1 MHVNVEVKKSAIA
14 GKGLYAA
21 RPIQKGALIM
31 RMTGKRVKDT
41 EVDKLIANKKIKR
54 DNPLQVG
61 ARTYYILDNVAIAA
75 NHSCEPNAA
84 VLKVNML
91 VALKTIKQGE
101 EITFD
106 YACTVG
112 RENEGWVM
120 RCRCNTKACRST
132 IGAWTT
138 LPRKVFAQVLR
149 KGALPRFILDE
160 VRQYVPK

>member
-1 MHVNVEVKKSAIA
+1 MRVNVVVKKSAIA

-21 RPIQKGALIM
+21 RPILKGALIT
-31 RMTGKRVKDT
+31 RMTGKRVTDMV
-41 EVDKLIANKKIKR
+41 VDRLIAQKKIRR

-61 ARTYYILDNVAIAA
+61 ARMYYILDNAAVAA
-75 NHSCEPNAA
+75 NHSCEPNTA
-84 VLKVNML
+84 VVKVNTL
-91 VALKTIKQGE
+91 VALKTIKRGE

-138 LPRKVFAQVLR
+138 LPGPVL
-149 KGALPRFILDE
+149 KKYVQTEALPLFVMKE
-160 VRQYVPK
+160 VRMQKR

>member
-1 MHVNVEVKKSAIA
+1 MHANVVVKKSAIA

-21 RPIQKGALIM
+21 RRVLKGTPIM
-31 RMTGKRVKDT
+31 RMTGERVKAG
-41 EVDKLIANKKIKR
+41 EVDRLIAQMKVKR

-61 ARTYYILDNVAIAA
+61 AHTYYILDTVAVAA

-84 VLKVNML
+84 VVKVNTL
-91 VALKTIKQGE
+91 VALKTIEEGE
-101 EITFD
+101 EITYD
-106 YACTVG
+106 YSCTVG

-138 LPRKVFAQVLR
+138 LPGPVLR
-149 KGALPRFILDE
+149 KYLQAEALPLFVVKEIRMQK
-160 VRQYVPK
+160 R

>member
-1 MHVNVEVKKSAIA
+1 MHVNVVVKKSAIA

-21 RPIQKGALIM
+21 RRILKGALIT

-41 EVDKLIANKKIKR
+41 EVDGLIAEKKIKR

-61 ARTYYILDNVAIAA
+61 AHTYYILDAVAVAA

-84 VLKVNML
+84 VVKVNTL
-91 VALKTIKQGE
+91 VALRTIEEGE
-101 EITFD
+101 EITYD
-106 YACTVG
+106 YSCTVG

-120 RCRCNTKACRST
+120 RCRCGSASCRKT

-138 LPRKVFAQVLR
+138 LPRKVLARALR
-149 KGALPRFILDE
+149 KESFPRFVLDE
-160 VRQYVPK
+160 ARRT

>member
-1 MHVNVEVKKSAIA
+1 MRSKVTVKKSSIA

-21 RPIQKGALIM
+21 EVIPKGAVIM
-31 RMTGKRVKDT
+31 RMTGARLRDSA
-41 EVDKLIANKKIKR
+41 VDRLIYQKKIKR

-61 ARTYYILDNVAIAA
+61 PRTYYILDAVAVAA

-84 VLKVNML
+84 VVKVNTL

-120 RCRCNTKACRST
+120 RCRCNTKGCRTT

-138 LPRKVFAQVLR
+138 LPRKVLAQALR
-149 KGALPRFILDE
+149 KGTLPRFILNE
-160 VRQYVPK
+160 VRRT

>member
-1 MHVNVEVKKSAIA
+1 MHVNVVVRKSAIA
-14 GKGLYAA
+14 GKGLYAT
-21 RPIQKGALIM
+21 RRILKGALIT

-41 EVDKLIANKKIKR
+41 EVDRLIAEKKVKR

-61 ARTYYILDNVAIAA
+61 AHTYYILDTVAVSA

-84 VLKVNML
+84 VVEVNTL
-91 VALKTIKQGE
+91 VALRTIKAGE
-101 EITFD
+101 EITYD
-106 YACTVG
+106 YALTVG

-138 LPRKVFAQVLR
+138 LPSHVFKKYQR
-149 KGALPRFILDE
+149 TGALPRFVLKE
-160 VRQYVPK
+160 VLMHKR

>member
-41 EVDKLIANKKIKR
+41 DVDQLIANKKIKR
-54 DNPLQVG
+54 DNPLQVS
-61 ARTYYILDNVAIAA
+61 ARTYYILDNVAVAA

-84 VLKVNML
+84 VVKVNTL
-91 VALKTIKQGE
+91 VALRTITQGE

-138 LPRKVFAQVLR
+138 LPSPVLKKYQR
-149 KGALPRFILDE
+149 TEVLPGFVLKE
-160 VRQYVPK
+160 VLMHKR

>member
-1 MHVNVEVKKSAIA
+1 MHVNVVVKKSAIA

-21 RPIQKGALIM
+21 RSILKGALIT

-41 EVDKLIANKKIKR
+41 EVDRLIAQKKIKR

-61 ARTYYILDNVAIAA
+61 ARTYYILDAVAVAT

-84 VLKVNML
+84 VVKVNTL

-120 RCRCNTKACRST
+120 RCRCNTKACRTT

-138 LPRKVFAQVLR
+138 LPGPVL
-149 KGALPRFILDE
+149 KKYLQAEALPLFVVKE
-160 VRQYVPK
+160 VRMQKR